1 MGAWAHTPFGNDTA
15 GDWAYELSDA
25 EGTSAIEAALDR
37 VLDTAGD
44 YLEAPEAEEAIAAI
58 EVLARLLG
66 QGTEPAE
73 LPDSVAAWIT
83 QHPGAASPAL
93 RDKAS
98 RAIQRILGEE
108 SELADLW
115 DEGGDDNAWRDN
127 LAALQRAMNG

>member
-1 MGAWAHTPFGNDTA
+1 MGAWSHTPFGNDTA
-15 GDWAYELSDA
+15 GDWADELSDA
-25 EGTSAIEAALDR
+25 EGTSAIETALDR

-66 QGTEPAE
+66 QGTEPGE
-73 LPDSVAAWIT
+73 LPESVTAWIT
-83 QHPGAASPAL
+83 QHPGAPSPAL

-98 RAIQRILGEE
+98 RAVQRILAEE

-115 DEGGDDNAWRDN
+115 DEGGNDNAWRDN
-127 LAALQRAMNG
+127 MAALQRAMHG